1 MKNVFVFVVCG
12 AKEHIDTLHYSL
24 AALKKFTRNTI
35 VVLTDTARNEAPIL
49 HDEVVDVKTP
59 EEYNHHQASIFL
71 KTGIHLFLEKGNTY
85 CYLDTDVI
93 ALSATCDEVFK
104 HRQGIINFAPDH
116 CKMQSFS
123 GYAVNCGCIQ
133 KWKSWN
139 KDLDELLGMYDVVRE
154 KNNVQ
159 LLEKR
164 RLLFR
169 RLDQI
174 KADRYIYFKHALK
187 FLFSPVLFRLEDDL
201 YYHRWKRQWQ
211 DKSGTL
217 LYKDNQNVFRL
228 VQRHSHFVWNKMKQK
243 WLAEGIYDV
252 YNMRCNHLKEQ
263 IFNTFS
269 ITVEE
274 PNWQH
279 WNGGLFL
286 FDDQSHAFLSAWHQK
301 TMQIFNDSAW
311 KTRDQGTLIATA
323 WEFGLQDQKLLS
335 KRFNFIADFYN
346 HSLEVDASKNRISDD
361 FFKTSYS
368 PVFVHVFHHFGT
380 KGWDVWDWIENKVA
394 LE

>member
-24 AALKKFTRNTI
+24 SALKKFTRNTI

-71 KTGIHLFLEKGNTY
+71 KTSIHLFLEKGNTY
-85 CYLDTDVI
+85 CYLDTDVV
-93 ALSATCDEVFK
+93 AVSKTCDEVFNY
-104 HRQGIINFAPDH
+104 RQGVINFAPDH
-116 CKMQSFS
+116 CKLQSFS
-123 GYAVNCGCIQ
+123 GYAVNCGCAE
-133 KWKSWN
+133 KWNTWQE
-139 KDLDELLGMYDVVRE
+139 ELNIELEKYDSVLRG
-154 KNNVQ
+154 KNVE

-164 RLLFR
+164 KILFR
-169 RLDQI
+169 QLDKI
-174 KADRYIYFKHALK
+174 KSNHKLFIYYSFR
-187 FLFSPVLFRLEDDL
+187 FLFSPVRFKLNETN
-201 YYHRWKRQWQ
+201 YYHKWKRQWE
-211 DKSGTL
+211 DEKKMIIYKSNETAI
-217 LYKDNQNVFRL
+217 KAIQKHT
-228 VQRHSHFVWNKMKQK
+228 QFVWNKTIRS
-243 WLAEGIYDV
+243 WVVGEEYDV
-252 YNMRCNHLKEQ
+252 YNMQCDHLQRQVLK
-263 IFNTFS
+263 TFG
-269 ITVEE
+269 IVVVDK
-274 PNWQH
+274 NWQH
-279 WNGGLFL
+279 WNGGVFL

-301 TMQIFNDSAW
+301 TMQIFNDPAW

-368 PVFVHVFHHFGT
+368 PAFVHVFHHFGT

>member
-85 CYLDTDVI
+85 CYLDTDVV
-93 ALSATCDEVFK
+93 AVSADCDDIFK
-104 HRQGIINFAPDH
+104 QRTGLINFAPDH
-116 CKMQSFS
+116 CRLLNFS
-123 GYAVNCGCIQ
+123 GHAVNCGCAE
-133 KWKSWN
+133 KWKIWN
-139 KDLDELLGMYDVVRE
+139 NELSIE
-154 KNNVQ
+154 
-159 LLEKR
+159 LEKHDPILR
-164 RLLFR
+164 QNNLSLIAKRKLLFR
-169 RLDQI
+169 QLDKI
-174 KADRYIYFKHALK
+174 KASPKQYAYHALR
-187 FLFSPVLFRLEDDL
+187 FLLSPIRFKLNDTA
-201 YYHRWKRQWQ
+201 YYHRWKRQWE
-211 DKSGTL
+211 DE
-217 LYKDNQNVFRL
+217 NQTVIYQSNEKTYRAI
-228 VQRHSHFVWNKMKQK
+228 QQHTKFVWNKAVRTWSVDKK
-243 WLAEGIYDV
+243 YDV
-252 YNMRCNHLKEQ
+252 FNMQCNHLREQ
-263 IFNTFS
+263 IFSTFGIS
-269 ITVEE
+269 VKEE
-274 PNWQH
+274 NWQH
-279 WNGGLFL
+279 WNGGVFL

-301 TMQIFNDSAW
+301 TMQIFNDPAW

-368 PVFVHVFHHFGT
+368 PAFVHVFHHFGT